1 MFFHRCVVLPFVFLL
16 FVIRRFVFRCFDFRR
31 FVIRRFVAQSL
42 PNPEED
48 SAANMCTYI
57 KITNQDLFYQ
67 CLKSLLYCSSN
78 SASNR

>member
-1 MFFHRCVVLPFVFLL
+1 MFFHRCVVLPFVILP
-16 FVIRRFVFRCFDFRR
+16 FVIRRFVFRCFDFRT

-57 KITNQDLFYQ
+57 KIQPMLKIFAALFFQ
-67 CLKSLLYCSSN
+67 FCQQSLKC
-78 SASNR
+78 